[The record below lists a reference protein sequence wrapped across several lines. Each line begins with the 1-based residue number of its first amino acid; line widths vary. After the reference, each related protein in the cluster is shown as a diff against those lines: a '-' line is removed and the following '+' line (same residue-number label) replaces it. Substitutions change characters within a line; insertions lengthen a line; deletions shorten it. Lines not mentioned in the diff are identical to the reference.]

1 MPNLNWTVPCRRAV
15 VTGRT
20 DYISILDEWETSLY
34 HHRET
39 ICRWYNIDGGEYM
52 EEGKYFDALVKLME
66 WKVFF
71 CLAGENAALLE
82 GEVTIDFQDLPDFY
96 VRLWKG
102 PLRIVM
108 EEASRDTTSTRT
120 IQLPPL
126 QLNEN
131 KEVINRDAQ
140 FLAGDVIEFPLHKFL
155 VICELSQYGN
165 LAFNPNGSFFLGTSL
180 KEGDNS
186 PPTSVT
192 IHENM
197 LGNRFQLLL
206 NAALGS
212 FASLDHVFT
221 GRFQADEL
229 NAADGNDHVYSRGLV
244 YGATLL
250 APHVESEGNHW
261 RIFTNHWGYAP
272 RAGLTYNEEAPVPA
286 NLPTPD
292 TIRNYPP
299 NLPFTSGWSCS
310 PCTLYLSYFIFNAYD
325 YGDESVLTEFEDTGS
340 ILRQCYNRFTASQA
354 VENFG
359 LNIPNQAVR
368 NMSDVFGDMNVIA
381 FGIPRRVPTDGSS
394 PPHDGGHEIAIVK
407 IYNHDLLMRE
417 EQLPVA
423 GFLAA
428 YHPLNGSSYFQNSEL
443 IDEGQL
449 YIFET
454 AGSLSTKS
462 GGGQW
467 CGASPFHWE
476 IIPNNNMHVLWGR
489 ANHDP
494 RRQTRLRI
502 SMNSIP
508 LAPNPPTRHIKEM
521 YILQNPNPLPGNFDT
536 PAALKPLVIYHPV
549 TRNNVWTAN
558 ADPIFENV
566 DQIYAERAVPMPT
579 MKEAE
584 GKFPRASVVQQI
596 SQHEHT

>member
-1 MPNLNWTVPCRRAV
+1 MPNLNWIVPCRRGV

-39 ICRWYNIDGGEYM
+39 ICRWYNVDEGRYI
-52 EEGKYFDALVKLME
+52 EEGKYFDALVQLME

-102 PLRIVM
+102 PLRVVM
-108 EEASRDTTSTRT
+108 EEAARESTPGRT

-131 KEVINRDAQ
+131 KEVVNRDAQ
-140 FLAGDVIEFPLHKFL
+140 FLVGDVIEFPLHKFL
-155 VICELSQYGN
+155 VTCELSQYGN
-165 LAFNPNGSFFLGTSL
+165 LTFNPNGSFFLGTSL

-212 FASLDHVFT
+212 FYSLDHVFT
-221 GRFQADEL
+221 RSAQDREP
-229 NAADGNDHVYSRGLV
+229 NARDGDHQVYSRGLV

-250 APHVESEGNHW
+250 APHVGSDGNHW
-261 RIFTNHWGYAP
+261 RIFTNQWGYAP
-272 RAGLTYNEEAPVPA
+272 RAGLTPNEGDPIPA

-310 PCTLYLSYFIFNAYD
+310 PCTLYLSYFLLNAYD
-325 YGDESVLTEFEDTGS
+325 YGNQSVLTEWGDAGS
-340 ILRQCYNRFTASQA
+340 TLRQCYDRFIASQA
-354 VENFG
+354 VENFD
-359 LNIPNQAVR
+359 LNITNQATR

-381 FGIPRRVPTDGSS
+381 FGIPRRSGP
-394 PPHDGGHEIAIVK
+394 DGGHEIAIVK
-407 IYNHDLLMRE
+407 IYKPDLLMRE
-417 EQLPVA
+417 EELPVA

-428 YHPLNGSSYFQNSEL
+428 YHPLNGSNYFQNSEL
-443 IDEGQL
+443 VDEGQL

-454 AGSLSTKS
+454 AGSLAPKE

-467 CGASPFHWE
+467 CGANPFHWE
-476 IIPNNNMHVLWGR
+476 IIPNNNMYVLRGR

-494 RRQTRLRI
+494 RGQNRLRI

-508 LAPNPPTRHIKEM
+508 LAQNPPTRHIKEM
-521 YILQNPNPLPGNFDT
+521 YILRNPNPLPGNFDT
-536 PAALKPLVIYHPV
+536 PTALKPLVIYHPV
-549 TRNNVWTAN
+549 TRNNAWTAN
-558 ADPIFENV
+558 DDPIFENV
-566 DQIYAERAVPMPT
+566 DQIYAERAVPLPT

-584 GKFPRASVVQQI
+584 GKFPRAQVVQQL
-596 SQHEHT
+596 SQQHHT